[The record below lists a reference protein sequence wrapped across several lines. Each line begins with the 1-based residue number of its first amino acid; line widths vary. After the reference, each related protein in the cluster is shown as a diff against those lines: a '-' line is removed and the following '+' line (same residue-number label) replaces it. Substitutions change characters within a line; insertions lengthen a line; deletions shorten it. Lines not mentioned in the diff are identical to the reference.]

1 MKTTVKQGWTLREF
15 VGSYG
20 PKIRLGQFTNHE
32 SGEQYKALM
41 IGSEGNWTQVSFS
54 SNLGTLTAAEIKS
67 RASELRVVLL
77 DSGNYKLCT
86 ASENAWEDI
95 EL

>member
-1 MKTTVKQGWTLREF
+1 MQVNQGWTLREF

-20 PKIRLGQFTNHE
+20 PKIKLGQFTNKE

-41 IGSEGNWTQVSFS
+41 IGKEGDWQQVSFS
-54 SNLGTLTAAEIKS
+54 SNLGVLSAAEIS
-67 RASELRVVLL
+67 QRASELRVVLL
-77 DSGNYKLCT
+77 ESGNYKLCT
-86 ASENAWEDI
+86 AGENAWEDI

>member
-1 MKTTVKQGWTLREF
+1 MEVTQGWTLREF
-15 VGSYG
+15 VSSYG
-20 PKIRLGQFTNHE
+20 PKIKLGQFTNKE

-41 IGSEGNWTQVSFS
+41 IGKEGDWQQVSFS
-54 SNLGTLTAAEIKS
+54 SNLGVLSATEIKS

-77 DSGNYKLCT
+77 ESGNYKLCT
-86 ASENAWEDI
+86 AGENAWEDI